1 MELTDRR
8 LDVYTWNGVDIEL
21 NLSFD
26 NVLKLFDLFSD
37 DINQDIKLDI
47 ALEMLVVNADFLR
60 QLSGSHVAIRLV
72 LDVLKDKL
80 NIDLESDDIT
90 SDEEPQIPI
99 YDFKEDAERI
109 YASFLFDYNLD
120 LFELQGKLQWHKF
133 IALFENLSTDSPMGQ
148 AMMYRSCEVPKKDKY
163 NADERKRIIA
173 MKKKYE
179 LKVAKAIREQQE
191 LERVQK
197 SFEMMKRV
205 AKRKG

>member
-47 ALEMLVVNADFLR
+47 ALEMLVVNADLLR
-60 QLSGSHVAIRLV
+60 QLSGSQAAMRLV
-72 LDVLKDKL
+72 LDVLKNKL

-120 LFELQGKLQWHKF
+120 LFETQGKLQWHKF

-148 AMMYRSCEVPKKDKY
+148 AMMYRACEVPKRNEH
-163 NADERKRIIA
+163 NADERKRIIT

-179 LKVAKAIREQQE
+179 LKVAKALREKQE

-197 SFEMMKRV
+197 SFEMMKKV

>member
-8 LDVYTWNGVDIEL
+8 LDVYTWNGVDVEL

-37 DINQDIKLDI
+37 DIQRDLKLDI
-47 ALEMLVVNADFLR
+47 ALEMLVVNADLLK
-60 QLSGSHVAIRLV
+60 QLNGLNAIRLV
-72 LDVLKDKL
+72 LDILKDKL
-80 NIDLESDDIT
+80 SIDLESDDNQ
-90 SDEEPQIPI
+90 SNDEQQTPI

-120 LFELQGKLQWHKF
+120 LFEQQGKLQWHKF

-148 AMMYRSCEVPKKDKY
+148 AIMYRSCEVPKKDKY
-163 NADERKRIIA
+163 NADERKRIIT

-179 LKVAKAIREQQE
+179 LKAAKSIREQQE

-197 SFEMMKRV
+197 SFEMMKKV